1 MKKTHIVAF
10 IFFAIAI
17 AFMIGSVSD
26 SSSYADFEEAF
37 SNPEKEYHVV
47 GQLDRSGQI
56 VYNPEENPNIT
67 KFTMVDNNGETRRV
81 ILNKAKPQDFE
92 RSESVVLIGKA
103 NGDEFH
109 ATEMLMKCPSKYKE
123 EGKFELEETA
133 SKETR

>member
-26 SSSYADFEEAF
+26 SSSYADFNEAF

-47 GQLDRSGQI
+47 GQLDRSGDI
-56 VYNPEENPNIT
+56 IYNPEENPNIT
-67 KFTMVDNNGETRRV
+67 RFTMVDNNGETRRV